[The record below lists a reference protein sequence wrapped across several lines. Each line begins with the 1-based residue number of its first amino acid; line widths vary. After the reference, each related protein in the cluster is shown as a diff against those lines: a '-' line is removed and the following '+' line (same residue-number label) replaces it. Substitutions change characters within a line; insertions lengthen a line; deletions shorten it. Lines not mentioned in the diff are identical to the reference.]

1 MNREDILALIRRNE
15 PELGR
20 RGVARAAL
28 FGSAARG
35 EARAD
40 SDLDV
45 LVEIA
50 SDARL
55 EVYDYVGLKQFIEA
69 LFLVRVDVANRAT
82 LHPDVRPAVERDALY
97 AF

>member
-1 MNREDILALIRRNE
+1 MNRDGILALIKRNE
-15 PELGR
+15 AELRR
-20 RGVARAAL
+20 RGVAHAAL

-35 EARAD
+35 EARAG

-50 SDARL
+50 PDASL
-55 EVYDYVGLKQFIEA
+55 DVYDYVGLKQFIA
-69 LFLVRVDVANRAT
+69 AMFPGPVDVANRAT
-82 LHPDVRPAVERDALY
+82 LHADIRSAVERDALY